1 MSNAVRQLC
10 VLLSLGLAGLSFAW
24 LAFASDGPVFPKGKG
39 EHCVADTDFMR
50 KNHMD
55 VLLHQRDETVIDG
68 IRGEPFSLVGCVDCH
83 ASEDDTGQMLRV
95 DAEGQFCESCHS
107 FAAVKI
113 DCFGCHAAV
122 PEMEDTASVQL
133 HQFQEQYQD
142 KNAYKHLGKLLDKAQ
157 SERLIFSGPI
167 AKLHGLK

>member
-1 MSNAVRQLC
+1 MSSVVRQLC
-10 VLLSLGLAGLSFAW
+10 VLLSLSLAGLSFAW
-24 LAFASDGPVFPKGKG
+24 FAFASDGPVYPKGKG
-39 EHCVADTDFMR
+39 DHCVADTEFMR

-83 ASEDDTGQMLRV
+83 ASQDDNGQMLRV

-122 PEMEDTASVQL
+122 PETQDTASVQL
-133 HQFQEQYQD
+133 DQHQNKFS
-142 KNAYKHLGKLLDKAQ
+142 YKHIDSLLEKAH
-157 SERLIFSGPI
+157 SERSIFSTPI

>member
-1 MSNAVRQLC
+1 MSNVVRQLC
-10 VLLSLGLAGLSFAW
+10 VLLSLGLAGLTFTW
-24 LAFASDGPVFPKGKG
+24 IAFASDGPVYPKGKG
-39 EHCVADTDFMR
+39 DQCVADTEFMR

-83 ASEDDTGQMLRV
+83 ASQDDNGEMLRV

-122 PEMEDTASVQL
+122 PEMQDTAQEAAKLQL
-133 HQFQEQYQD
+133 D
-142 KNAYKHLGKLLDKAQ
+142 KHLKKYAHKSTGDFPDNTLVDH
-157 SERLIFSGPI
+157 SIFSGPI
-167 AKLHGLK
+167 ARLHGLK